1 MMARRLLVIAG
12 LIAGLAPA
20 PCAHAAT
27 GDGTAAIQ
35 AGREALRHDNPA
47 AAKSHFEQ
55 ALSRL
60 PGHNRRDRR
69 AALLGLGHAAFW
81 LQDYRAA
88 ERAYR
93 EALTL
98 AETREERLSI
108 LPKLART
115 LSVTDRPRAAL
126 ELLAETDASSL
137 EAAIEKSRA
146 CLLLDREACAAQ
158 ALEPHAQA
166 ISPATASGWL
176 DAEYLRQQDELN
188 RRLARAALVEVE
200 FARDSDGLHSR
211 RLELAARFQNG
222 VAAPAAPGDS
232 VMQAFWQFGGSTE
245 TLRDNH
251 GAAHVSE
258 AYGQIMKNLSD
269 GIPLRL
275 RLGGGQFGG
284 WDYTWGAFDSGYR
297 PGDAGGFSF
306 NAESGAVKTVTALQN
321 RITQDTV
328 TLGGDHRLGE
338 LGVGALAF
346 YRQHFSDG
354 NDRDGTV
361 VRVNFDPHAVPEQ
374 NLSLR
379 FQIYARRFRSE
390 PTVNHG
396 YFNPREFHEEVM
408 KLFLSRRLSADWS
421 VHGMLGAGRQVVDRA
436 SSYPLSAEISAQG
449 RLPGGMRTELKAGY
463 GDASG
468 LGSSGNHYHRSY
480 ANAFLFI
487 PF

>member
-1 MMARRLLVIAG
+1 MARRLLAVAG
-12 LIAGLAPA
+12 LIVSLAPA
-20 PCAHAAT
+20 LGAHAAT

-35 AGREALRHDNPA
+35 AGREALRQDNPA

-60 PGHNRRDRR
+60 SGHNRQDRR

-98 AETREERLSI
+98 AETREERAPI

-166 ISPATASGWL
+166 ISPATAGGWL
-176 DAEYLRQQDELN
+176 DAEYLKQQDELN
-188 RRLARAALVEVE
+188 RRLARTALAEVE

-211 RLELAARFQNG
+211 RLELAAQFQNG
-222 VAAPAAPGDS
+222 VATPGAS
-232 VMQAFWQFGGSTE
+232 VLKAFWQFGGSTE
-245 TLRDNH
+245 TLRDDH
-251 GAAHVSE
+251 GVAHVSE
-258 AYGQIMKNLSD
+258 AYGQIMKNQND
-269 GIPLRL
+269 EIPFRL

-297 PGDAGGFSF
+297 PSDAGGFSF

-321 RITQDTV
+321 RITQDTA

-338 LGVGALAF
+338 LGVGALTF

-361 VRVNFDPHAVPEQ
+361 VRINFDPHALPEQ
-374 NLSLR
+374 NISLR

-390 PTVNHG
+390 QTVSNG
-396 YFNPREFHEEVM
+396 YFNPREFHEEMV

-421 VHGMLGAGRQVVDRA
+421 LHGMVGAGRQVVDHA
-436 SSYPLSAEISAQG
+436 SSNPLSAEVGAQG

-468 LGSSGNHYHRSY
+468 LGSSGNRYHRSY
-480 ANAFLFI
+480 VNAFLFI

>member
-1 MMARRLLVIAG
+1 MTTRRLLAIAG
-12 LIAGLAPA
+12 LIACLANA
-20 PCAHAAT
+20 PWTHAAT
-27 GDGTAAIQ
+27 GDGAAAIQ

-47 AAKSHFEQ
+47 AAKTHFEQ
-55 ALSRL
+55 ALSQL
-60 PGHNRRDRR
+60 PGHHREDRR

-98 AETREERLSI
+98 AETREERAPI

-115 LSVTDRPRAAL
+115 LSVSDQPRAAH

-137 EAAIEKSRA
+137 EAAIERSRA

-158 ALEPHAQA
+158 ALEPHAPA

-176 DAEYLRQQDELN
+176 DAEYLKQQDELE

-222 VAAPAAPGDS
+222 VATSAASGAS
-232 VMQAFWQFGGSTE
+232 VFKAFWQFGGSTE
-245 TLRDNH
+245 TLRDGH
-251 GAAHVSE
+251 GVAHVSE
-258 AYGQIMKNLSD
+258 AYGQIRKNLNHE
-269 GIPLRL
+269 IPFRL
-275 RLGGGQFGG
+275 RLGGGRFGD
-284 WDYTWGAFDSGYR
+284 WDYTWGAFDTAYR
-297 PGDAGGFSF
+297 PSDAGGFSF

-321 RITQDTV
+321 RITLDTV

-361 VRVNFDPHAVPEQ
+361 LRINFDPHAFPDQ

-390 PTVNHG
+390 QTVNHG
-396 YFNPREFHEEVM
+396 YFSPREFHEEVV
-408 KLFLSRRLSADWS
+408 KLFLDRRLSADWS
-421 VHGMLGAGRQVVDRA
+421 VHGMAGAGRQAVDHA
-436 SSYPLSAEISAQG
+436 SSYPLSAEVGAQG
-449 RLPGGMRTELKAGY
+449 RLKGRMRTELKAGY

>member
-1 MMARRLLVIAG
+1 MTTRRLLAIAG
-12 LIAGLAPA
+12 LIACLANA
-20 PCAHAAT
+20 PWTHAAT
-27 GDGTAAIQ
+27 GDGAAAIQ
-35 AGREALRHDNPA
+35 AGREALRHENPA

-55 ALSRL
+55 ALSQL
-60 PGHNRRDRR
+60 PGLNREDRR

-93 EALTL
+93 EALAL
-98 AETREERLSI
+98 AETREERAPV
-108 LPKLART
+108 LPRLART
-115 LSVTDRPRAAL
+115 LSVLDRPRAAL
-126 ELLAETDASSL
+126 ELLAETDAASL

-146 CLLLDREACAAQ
+146 CLLLGREACAAQ
-158 ALEPHAQA
+158 ALEPHARA
-166 ISPATASGWL
+166 VSPATASGWL
-176 DAEYLRQQDELN
+176 DAEYLKQRDELD
-188 RRLARAALVEVE
+188 RRLARAALVEAE
-200 FARDSDGLHSR
+200 FSRDSDGLHSR
-211 RLELAARFQNG
+211 RLELAAQFQNG
-222 VAAPAAPGDS
+222 VAIPAAAGGS
-232 VMQAFWQFGGSTE
+232 ALNAFWRFGGSAE
-245 TLRDNH
+245 TLRD
-251 GAAHVSE
+251 GQGVAHVSE
-258 AYGQIMKNLSD
+258 GYGQIMKNLSHE
-269 GIPLRL
+269 IPFRL
-275 RLGGGQFGG
+275 RLGGGRYGG

-297 PGDAGGFSF
+297 ASDAGGLSF

-321 RITQDTV
+321 RITLDTV
-328 TLGGDHRLGE
+328 TLGGDHRLGD

-354 NDRDGTV
+354 NDRDGV
-361 VRVNFDPHAVPEQ
+361 VARLNFDPRAIPDRD
-374 NLSLR
+374 LSLR

-390 PTVNHG
+390 QTVSHG
-396 YFNPREFHEEVM
+396 YFNPREFHEEVV

-421 VHGMLGAGRQVVDRA
+421 VHGMVGAGRQVVDQDP
-436 SSYPLSAEISAQG
+436 SYPLSAEVGAKG